1 MFGDHSHA
9 SVDGSFDEEAFL
21 SEAGIGNTGKFDAG
35 SGGGAAVS
43 LKQQRDANVIEKILT
58 AFYRATGIGKISDYL
73 RGNAS
78 VCLLAWGFLL
88 IAGVAHGL
96 THVNALATNFT
107 GMASSARAVETATT
121 ALVYL
126 VSGPSEFV
134 DVSYELAVGNVN
146 IHVLTTL
153 AVWGTVLLGCALE
166 GALLLVLFSTAA
178 FVEMRLTG
186 HARGDEAGRR
196 RGRRRGGEGG
206 CRGTHVLPTRVSLCP
221 KTSGLR
227 QSSGSRRA
235 ICNIPL
241 HRRRGSSNTCL
252 AAFSGQTRSARQPTP
267 AILRGLAS
275 KPRWREA
282 ARRPAFARLGRRAGL
297 GL

>member
-21 SEAGIGNTGKFDAG
+21 SEAGIGNTGEFDAG
-35 SGGGAAVS
+35 NGGGAAVS
-43 LKQQRDANVIEKILT
+43 LKQQRDADVIEKILT

-96 THVNALATNFT
+96 THVSALATNFT

-186 HARGDEAGRR
+186 HARGDLKSLWATVPGEATVVEVDALGAPVSGSEHVVNARDVDV
-196 RGRRRGGEGG
+196 
-206 CRGTHVLPTRVSLCP
+206 GTHVFV
-221 KTSGLR
+221 KSG
-227 QSSGSRRA
+227 QQV
-235 ICNIPL
+235 
-241 HRRRGSSNTCL
+241 RRGFWIFSFLLDLFSS
-252 AAFSGQTRSARQPTP
+252 
-267 AILRGLAS
+267 S
-275 KPRWREA
+275 KHHSTADDDTIAETT
-282 ARRPAFARLGRRAGL
+282 
-297 GL
+297 